1 MKTLTFIICLLTI
14 SLGASASQVNEEVL
28 KIFAKTYPGAQSV
41 AWEELKEGYKVFFT
55 KKDVSYRIMYDGDG
69 NVTMALKYY
78 GEDNLPPLILNKV
91 RKAYA
96 DYKVHSVVEEST
108 DVSLSYHIV
117 LENDKK
123 ILNVKSDPV
132 GFLEVQS
139 KYNKG

>member
-1 MKTLTFIICLLTI
+1 MKTLTFIICLLTL
-14 SLGASASQVNEEVL
+14 SLGATATQVNEEVL
-28 KIFAKTYPGAQSV
+28 KIFAKTYPGAQSI

-55 KKDVSYRIMYDGDG
+55 KKDVSYRIMYDADG
-69 NVTMALKYY
+69 NVTLALKYY

-91 RKAYA
+91 KKAYA

-123 ILNVKSDPV
+123 ILNLKSDSI